1 MIVYVYKIVYV
12 FDPPLKENVLCNLFK
27 VRIGLV
33 CPISDF
39 CMEFFPLEFEY
50 IVVCIK
56 NFHLV
61 KFYSIITLFLA

>member
-33 CPISDF
+33 CPILDF

-50 IVVCIK
+50 V
-56 NFHLV
+56 
-61 KFYSIITLFLA
+61 